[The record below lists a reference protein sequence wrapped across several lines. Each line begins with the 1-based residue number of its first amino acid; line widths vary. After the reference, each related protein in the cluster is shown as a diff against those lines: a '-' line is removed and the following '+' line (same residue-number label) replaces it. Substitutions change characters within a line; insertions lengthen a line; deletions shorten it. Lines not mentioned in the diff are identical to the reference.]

1 MRVRGIRGAT
11 TANENT
17 KESILEATRDLLE
30 KLVEANGIDADDI
43 ASALFTSTEDLDA
56 GFPAEAARR
65 MGWQYVALLGSSEV
79 PVPGRPGQAAS
90 ASSSWSTPTSRHRT
104 SSSSTLEAPP
114 ASAEEAL
121 GLVDTCA
128 VPHPS
133 PPLSHGGLIPFLVA
147 PTNRRPPRRR
157 MHLPNVS
164 IPLSE
169 T

>member
-79 PVPGRPGQAAS
+79 PVPGAVGGRRGVAGRATMYGAVIGDIVGSRFEGRGRSHKSKDFVFWHRRPLHRRHGLHGCR
-90 ASSSWSTPTSRHRT
+90 SRHPDERPR
-104 SSSSTLEAPP
+104 SGAGH
-114 ASAEEAL
+114 A
-121 GLVDTCA
+121 GV
-128 VPHPS
+128 VP
-133 PPLSHGGLIPFLVA
+133 
-147 PTNRRPPRRR
+147 
-157 MHLPNVS
+157 
-164 IPLSE
+164 
-169 T
+169 

>member
-79 PVPGRPGQAAS
+79 PVPGAPARCIRVLLMVNTDKPPQDLQFVYIRGAAGLRRGS
-90 ASSSWSTPTSRHRT
+90 
-104 SSSSTLEAPP
+104 
-114 ASAEEAL
+114 L
-121 GLVDTCA
+121 GT
-128 VPHPS
+128 
-133 PPLSHGGLIPFLVA
+133 G
-147 PTNRRPPRRR
+147 
-157 MHLPNVS
+157 
-164 IPLSE
+164 
-169 T
+169 

>member
-79 PVPGRPGQAAS
+79 PVPGAPARCIRVLLMVNTDKPPQDLQFVYIRGAAGLRRGSPG
-90 ASSSWSTPTSRHRT
+90 T
-104 SSSSTLEAPP
+104 
-114 ASAEEAL
+114 
-121 GLVDTCA
+121 G
-128 VPHPS
+128 
-133 PPLSHGGLIPFLVA
+133 
-147 PTNRRPPRRR
+147 
-157 MHLPNVS
+157 
-164 IPLSE
+164 
-169 T
+169 

>member
-17 KESILEATRDLLE
+17 KESILEATRDLLQ

-79 PVPGRPGQAAS
+79 PVPGAPGKCIRVLLMVNTDKPPQDLQFVYIRGAA
-90 ASSSWSTPTSRHRT
+90 
-104 SSSSTLEAPP
+104 
-114 ASAEEAL
+114 
-121 GLVDTCA
+121 GLRGG
-128 VPHPS
+128 S
-133 PPLSHGGLIPFLVA
+133 PNTG
-147 PTNRRPPRRR
+147 
-157 MHLPNVS
+157 
-164 IPLSE
+164 
-169 T
+169 